1 MKLYYKYLK
10 RYWHLIVLVA
20 IFVSGQ
26 VATSLVLPKYM
37 SRMINIGIQ
46 QKGIEKFVYQA
57 LREESYQTL
66 LALSTSQEQ
75 EIIQSSY
82 VKENTIY
89 HLTKENN
96 ELVRITQEKNNVIFY
111 LTTNNKTSE
120 IAKIAKLQDID
131 KKTLLLQFKAIE
143 NTNMNAMLQSSM
155 IHQERQ
161 KLGLSDSSV
170 DYIMKQGL
178 EMLLIAISG
187 MIFVML
193 ASYTA
198 SLFSSKIAQDI
209 REELFIK
216 IQSFSASELDKF
228 SIASLITRVISDTTQ
243 IQNMIGFV
251 LRIVMLSPLTA
262 IGALIQSSNTNFNL
276 MWTIALGA
284 VCFVVL
290 LVFIFIQVLPRFE
303 KARIILDKINLV
315 LRENLSGL
323 RVIRAFNTQ
332 ARQSKQFDDV
342 NTELYQNNIEI
353 GKFIS
358 LVNPGLMFMT
368 NIIAVLIMYIGSD
381 LVVASKLQIGDLL
394 AFIQFATQV
403 MFSFMLF
410 GFLFFIIPQISI
422 AFKRIDEVLVSENVI
437 HEQTEKVVVDNLGT
451 VEFKNVSFSYG
462 SEAVTAL
469 DNLSFKVQ
477 PGQTVAFIGGT
488 GSGKSTVGK
497 LINRFYDIQKGEI
510 LIDGV
515 DIKQY
520 PLSQLRKKIG
530 YVPQTAQIFSKTIKE
545 NIAYG
550 CEEINENRV
559 IHAARI
565 ACAESFINEKEGQ
578 YDYVLEQRG
587 TNLSGGQKQRLQ
599 IARAIYKNTK
609 ILFFDDSFS
618 ALDYKTDATLRNNLH
633 QEMRDVA
640 TIIVAQRI
648 PTIMHA
654 DEIIVLD
661 DGVVVGRGTH
671 EQLIQ
676 SCKVYQDIASSQIEK
691 ENNDE

>member
-57 LREESYQTL
+57 LSEESYQTL

-120 IAKIAKLQDID
+120 IAKIATLQDID

-410 GFLFFIIPQISI
+410 GFLFFIRS
-422 AFKRIDEVLVSENVI
+422 V
-437 HEQTEKVVVDNLGT
+437 
-451 VEFKNVSFSYG
+451 
-462 SEAVTAL
+462 
-469 DNLSFKVQ
+469 
-477 PGQTVAFIGGT
+477 
-488 GSGKSTVGK
+488 
-497 LINRFYDIQKGEI
+497 
-510 LIDGV
+510 
-515 DIKQY
+515 
-520 PLSQLRKKIG
+520 
-530 YVPQTAQIFSKTIKE
+530 
-545 NIAYG
+545 
-550 CEEINENRV
+550 
-559 IHAARI
+559 
-565 ACAESFINEKEGQ
+565 
-578 YDYVLEQRG
+578 
-587 TNLSGGQKQRLQ
+587 
-599 IARAIYKNTK
+599 
-609 ILFFDDSFS
+609 
-618 ALDYKTDATLRNNLH
+618 
-633 QEMRDVA
+633 
-640 TIIVAQRI
+640 
-648 PTIMHA
+648 
-654 DEIIVLD
+654 
-661 DGVVVGRGTH
+661 
-671 EQLIQ
+671 
-676 SCKVYQDIASSQIEK
+676 
-691 ENNDE
+691 